1 MKNKLVLG
9 LGSNLGNRYAYI
21 YQAVLQ
27 IQHVLENKGQL
38 SNIYCSPPWGETNQ
52 PSFLNAAFVVE
63 TQENVEFCFRSIKSI
78 EKNLGRKHVKRWGPR
93 CVDIDILFFNDDI
106 ISTDQLKVPH
116 KNIAQR
122 AFVLAPLVDI
132 IPNFVHPS
140 AKKTMSELLDE
151 INNDCEVFK

>member
-21 YQAVLQ
+21 YQATRQ
-27 IQHVLENKGQL
+27 IQFVLENRGIL
-38 SNIYCSPPWGETNQ
+38 SRIYSSPPWGETNQ
-52 PSFLNAAFVVE
+52 PAFLNAAFVIE
-63 TQENVEFCFRSIKSI
+63 TKERVEFCFKTIKSI
-78 EKNLGRKHVKRWGPR
+78 EKELGRKYVTRWGPR
-93 CVDIDILFFNDDI
+93 CIDIDILFFNEDI
-106 ISTDQLKVPH
+106 VSTEQLEVPH
-116 KNIAQR
+116 KHIAER

-132 IPNFVHPS
+132 IPNFMHPS